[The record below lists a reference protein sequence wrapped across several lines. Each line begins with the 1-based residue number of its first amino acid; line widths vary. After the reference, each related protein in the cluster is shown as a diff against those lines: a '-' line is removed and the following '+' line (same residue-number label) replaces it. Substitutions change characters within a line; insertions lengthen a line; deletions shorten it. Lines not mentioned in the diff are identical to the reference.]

1 MEYRKLGKAG
11 VKLSVIGLG
20 AWLTFGEKVDY
31 EATKESLSIA
41 IENGVNFID
50 LADVYARGEAER
62 VVGKAIK
69 ELGIRRQD
77 LVISS
82 KVYWP
87 MSDNVNDRGLSRKH
101 IMESIDGS
109 LRRLGVD
116 YLDIYFCHRYDPET
130 SIEEVVRAMDDLVH
144 QGKILY
150 WGTSVWSAAQIE
162 SAVGTAVK
170 YNAYPPQVEQPRYN
184 MLDRHIEPEII
195 PTCAKHGIGITVFS
209 PLAQGILTG
218 KYNSGIPA
226 GSRATWS
233 EWIKNELTEEN
244 IEKVRKLTSLAKEIG
259 ITMSQLALAWI
270 LRKSEITSAI
280 VGASKPDQLKETLK
294 AGDIKLSNDTIEEV
308 EKILANAPK

>member
-11 VKLSVIGLG
+11 VKLSVLGLG

-31 EATKESLSIA
+31 DVTKECIATA

-62 VVGKAIK
+62 VVGKVIK
-69 ELGIRRQD
+69 DLGIRRQD

-87 MSDNVNDRGLSRKH
+87 MSDNINDRGLSRKH

-109 LRRLGVD
+109 LKRLGVD

-130 SIEEVVRAMDDLVH
+130 PIDEVVRAMDDLVH

-162 SAVGTAVK
+162 SAVGTAIK

-226 GSRATWS
+226 GSRASWS
-233 EWIKNELTEEN
+233 DWLKNELTEEN
-244 IEKVRKLTSLAKEIG
+244 IEKVRKLTNLAKDLG

-270 LRKSEITSAI
+270 LRRPEITSAI
-280 VGASKPDQLKETLK
+280 VGASKPEQLKETLK
-294 AGDIKLSNDTIEEV
+294 AGDIKLTEDVLEEI